1 MSVLETLPLIC
12 LEGNTSSKHY
22 MEDFLS
28 KNNVSLKPEFEL
40 ATSDMIIQFALRSLG
55 IGCVVKDFAL
65 PYLQSGKLFALR
77 FNQMIPKRNFL
88 LVTPSGGHMSPAA
101 ENLLHLIYERNE
113 NIYD

>member
-1 MSVLETLPLIC
+1 MTRRFGALLCALALALTLAGCWAADEPD
-12 LEGNTSSKHY
+12 EEDSAFWQEESSGAENTQ
-22 MEDFLS
+22 DT
-28 KNNVSLKPEFEL
+28 PIT
-40 ATSDMIIQFALRSLG
+40 A
-55 IGCVVKDFAL
+55 FAL

>member
-1 MSVLETLPLIC
+1 MKKRIFCVLLCFSMLGTLLGC
-12 LEGNTSSKHY
+12 SNVDDTGNELYDELSQYYQSSDSGKK
-22 MEDFLS
+22 EPVLT
-28 KNNVSLKPEFEL
+28 
-40 ATSDMIIQFALRSLG
+40 A
-55 IGCVVKDFAL
+55 FAL